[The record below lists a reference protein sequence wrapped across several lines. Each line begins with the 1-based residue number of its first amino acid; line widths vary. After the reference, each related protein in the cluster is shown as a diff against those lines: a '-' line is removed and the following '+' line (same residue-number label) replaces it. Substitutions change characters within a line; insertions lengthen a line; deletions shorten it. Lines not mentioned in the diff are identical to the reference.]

1 MPLESLYQDKILELA
16 RLARSVSPLNDFSS
30 SFTVRNPICGDMVTI
45 NLLIDNSGIVER
57 YGHTVMGCALC
68 EASAGLISKNA
79 LGFQIKKSTHLKT
92 LTSDWLNKNS
102 EKLSFDELE
111 CFSPVREYTNRHN
124 CVLLSFEAFVNACKK
139 VK

>member
-57 YGHTVMGCALC
+57 YVILLWVAHYV
-68 EASAGLISKNA
+68 K
-79 LGFQIKKSTHLKT
+79 HLQ
-92 LTSDWLNKNS
+92 
-102 EKLSFDELE
+102 
-111 CFSPVREYTNRHN
+111 V
-124 CVLLSFEAFVNACKK
+124 
-139 VK
+139 